1 MAKNI
6 IEYPL
11 SEDITED
18 HLDLIFDLQPP
29 VRKKTPEEIDAQ
41 KARGVIAPKPVS
53 FFRRLLNWL
62 KDKLKR

>member
-29 VRKKTPEEIDAQ
+29 VRKKTPEEID
-41 KARGVIAPKPVS
+41 PKPVS